1 MKNTNKPITKA
12 EYIKAKAVWRETKAP
27 FSMLYIKKCVTAI
40 QIISNFERKVAL
52 KQGIKNKPL
61 VRLSKYE
68 QQHNLRL
75 VFTPKGKVIF
85 YSNFP
90 KKLEIR
96 NVKLGELPELTIAKA
111 RELTQTILE
120 GRTIFAEFKHLF

>member
-12 EYIKAKAVWRETKAP
+12 EYIKAKAVWKETKAP

-68 QQHNLRL
+68 QHTIYGSFSPQ
-75 VFTPKGKVIF
+75 KVR
-85 YSNFP
+85 SSS
-90 KKLEIR
+90 
-96 NVKLGELPELTIAKA
+96 
-111 RELTQTILE
+111 IL
-120 GRTIFAEFKHLF
+120 ISQKN